1 MKIETQPRDD
11 HQVTLIVELEP
22 EQMEGAKHR
31 AARKISER
39 KSIPGFRPG
48 KAPYEVVVRSFGE
61 RVITEEAVDL
71 LLDEVYPKALE
82 EAKLEPAQPVHWK
95 KWKIW
100 IKNRNLPLPFRLP
113 RVWIWEIIVPS
124 VCLMIG
130 KNQVKTRL
138 KHP

>member
-61 RVITEEAVDL
+61 GVISEEAVDI
-71 LLDEVYPKALE
+71 LLDEVYPKAFE
-82 EAKLEPAQPVHWK
+82 EAKLEPAAAGSLEKVEDLDKKPKFTFTVPLAPVAKSGQLPVHSFTL
-95 KWKIW
+95 
-100 IKNRNLPLPFRLP
+100 RM
-113 RVWIWEIIVPS
+113 E
-124 VCLMIG
+124 G
-130 KNQVKTRL
+130 TRRR
-138 KHP
+138 